1 MFACCTAVR
10 TETLH
15 GKSDIQDDAKMSE
28 RLWGSLLLMEDSL
41 LTSVISGLYCKSV
54 QLSLTLSMWCELV

>member
-41 LTSVISGLYCKSV
+41 LTSES
-54 QLSLTLSMWCELV
+54 SLDCIANLCSYRWP